1 MLAGR
6 GPWGQGAAAAA
17 MSWPFSTNHTAT
29 CLNSSVYLYR
39 PRFAFAIFVSLSP
52 LKQLAK
58 GYVLQW

>member
-1 MLAGR
+1 
-6 GPWGQGAAAAA
+6 